1 MNRQAVS
8 GLVLIL
14 LSAFCYAAAAPIGK
28 VMYAGGWTP
37 EVVVFLRVL
46 GTGLVLLIPTLIAMH
61 GRWHAFARWQ
71 TWRDVITFGI
81 VSVAGVQLLFF
92 MSVEHLDVAIAL
104 LLEMTAPLMIV
115 VWVWLRSRIRPSS
128 LTFVGMGLAMFGLA
142 FILDPRGA
150 QLHLGSVLLA
160 LGAAVCLACYFL
172 DSAKAEMPVP
182 PIALVGFGMFV
193 GAAAVGVYAFA
204 GPRAQQLTTAPM
216 SLGSVPVTWW
226 QAIALIV
233 LVTAGAYVTAAF
245 GIRMIGATVASF
257 VNLIEVPFSVVI
269 AWAVLAEL
277 PVYAQAVGGLLLL
290 AGVVFIKIGERRTAA
305 REVVVSDVPVAS
317 LPVIEHVAVPE
328 AVRTR
333 SAAPEAV
340 GA

>member
-1 MNRQAVS
+1 
-8 GLVLIL
+8 
-14 LSAFCYAAAAPIGK
+14 
-28 VMYAGGWTP
+28 
-37 EVVVFLRVL
+37 
-46 GTGLVLLIPTLIAMH
+46 
-61 GRWHAFARWQ
+61 
-71 TWRDVITFGI
+71 
-81 VSVAGVQLLFF
+81 
-92 MSVEHLDVAIAL
+92 
-104 LLEMTAPLMIV
+104 
-115 VWVWLRSRIRPSS
+115 
-128 LTFVGMGLAMFGLA
+128 MFGLA

-160 LGAAVCLACYFL
+160 LGASVCLACYFL

-182 PIALVGFGMFV
+182 PIALVGLGMFV

-290 AGVVFIKIGERRTAA
+290 AGVVFIKIGESRTAA

>member
-1 MNRQAVS
+1 
-8 GLVLIL
+8 
-14 LSAFCYAAAAPIGK
+14 
-28 VMYAGGWTP
+28 
-37 EVVVFLRVL
+37 
-46 GTGLVLLIPTLIAMH
+46 
-61 GRWHAFARWQ
+61 
-71 TWRDVITFGI
+71 
-81 VSVAGVQLLFF
+81 
-92 MSVEHLDVAIAL
+92 
-104 LLEMTAPLMIV
+104 
-115 VWVWLRSRIRPSS
+115 
-128 LTFVGMGLAMFGLA
+128 MFGLA